1 MGGPGN
7 PENAKQ
13 PRSDPGKLSKWDFLI
28 AALIF
33 AVVLGQGWH
42 TIHEVGISWDEPLFF
57 REARDYAEWFN
68 ALGRSGSFS
77 RETLEQTFGFRAQ
90 ADYHPALGKL
100 IPSFFILARSS
111 VPDEFFAFRMSA
123 VMLFGLLLV
132 TVYFRAAKYWG
143 RPAGLAAA
151 LCTAFLPRLFVH
163 GHISATEI
171 PLCFFWFLAAWVFE
185 ESTRRRNLI
194 PLAGICYGL
203 VMSVKFTGLLL
214 PAPLLL
220 WALIYRRKNLVPLM
234 ASLALLGPIVF
245 ILLQPAMWHHPFSA
259 FLEYI
264 SRNLSLKNWNP
275 VAILFLKVTYQSS
288 PPWYYAPF
296 MVMVTAPAATLM
308 LFLVGVGR
316 AAADRF
322 KDRLSGSC
330 LIHFLFFMALTML
343 PNAPVYDGERQF
355 IPAFVFL
362 AMLAGSGF
370 DLVVRSLMRLG
381 RTKKLTSVL
390 VGTAATVLLGVAVC
404 RPLTKIYPYGLEY
417 YNELI
422 GGVKGARERG
432 METSYWWTA
441 FNFEGLDSVNK
452 ILPQGASL
460 GFYPMTSDLWELY
473 GEMGLLRKD
482 ISVKDG
488 KESQYVLILSR
499 PYQDLAN
506 SFVFAGAAP
515 IHPRLVRA
523 FQLHGV
529 TLWAL
534 YLVR

>member
-1 MGGPGN
+1 M
-7 PENAKQ
+7 PEDLERAAINKL
-13 PRSDPGKLSKWDFLI
+13 RSWDFLI

-33 AVVLGQGWH
+33 AAMVGQGVR

-57 REARDYAEWFN
+57 REARDYSGWFKT
-68 ALGRSGSFS
+68 LGRGSFS
-77 RETLEQTFGFRAQ
+77 EETLEQAFGFRAQ
-90 ADYHPALGKL
+90 ADYHPTLGKL
-100 IPSFFILARSS
+100 IPSFFILTQRN

-132 TVYFRAAKYWG
+132 AVYFRAVKYWG
-143 RPAGLAAA
+143 RRAGLAAA

-203 VMSVKFTGLLL
+203 VMSVKFTGILI
-214 PAPLLL
+214 PVPLLA
-220 WALIYRRKNLVPLM
+220 WALIYRRRNLILPL
-234 ASLALLGPIVF
+234 ASLALLGPVVF
-245 ILLQPAMWHHPFSA
+245 VLFQPAMWHHPISA
-259 FLEYI
+259 CIEYV

-275 VAILFLKVTYQSS
+275 VSILFLNKIYSAS

-296 MVMVTAPAATLM
+296 IVMVTAPAATLL
-308 LFLVGVGR
+308 LFFMGVARSSAG
-316 AAADRF
+316 RF
-322 KDRLSGSC
+322 KDRLAGSC

-362 AMLAGSGF
+362 AVLAGSGF

-404 RPLTKIYPYGLEY
+404 RPLTKIYPFGLEY

-422 GGVKGARERG
+422 GGAKGARERG

-441 FNFEGLDSVNK
+441 LNEQGLRKVSGSV
-452 ILPQGASL
+452 PAGASL
-460 GFYPMTSDLWELY
+460 GFYPMNHFQWELY
-473 GEMGLLRKD
+473 RELGLVREDIALKD
-482 ISVKDG
+482 SE
-488 KESQYVLILSR
+488 ESDYAVILSR
-499 PYQDLAN
+499 PYWD
-506 SFVFAGAAP
+506 FAGNYSHAGINP
-515 IHPRLVRA
+515 VRPMIVTY
-523 FQLHGV
+523 QSLDGV
-529 TLWAL
+529 PLWVL
-534 YLVR
+534 YRTR